1 MRKNNKV
8 YSTSDF
14 VNASSSIVVA
24 DTWWQI
30 DSIEATAVGEF
41 SKTPLFELQLKQF
54 KASSSLEVPEGYE
67 DASADLRRNRT
78 YFIREG
84 RPMYNEL
91 AEIWEAIEDN
101 DVFRV
106 TIRQKYEKKLL
117 AGHVERLT
125 GVSYSR
131 LSRGGSM
138 ITSSKLEVWY
148 PEDFEE
154 GVIMDDF
161 LYLCNRGV
169 YTPIVEE
176 KKEDELIDLTKVDPK
191 LIATIKAMMNK

>member
-1 MRKNNKV
+1 
-8 YSTSDF
+8 
-14 VNASSSIVVA
+14 
-24 DTWWQI
+24 
-30 DSIEATAVGEF
+30 
-41 SKTPLFELQLKQF
+41 
-54 KASSSLEVPEGYE
+54 
-67 DASADLRRNRT
+67 
-78 YFIREG
+78 
-84 RPMYNEL
+84 
-91 AEIWEAIEDN
+91 
-101 DVFRV
+101 
-106 TIRQKYEKKLL
+106 
-117 AGHVERLT
+117 
-125 GVSYSR
+125 
-131 LSRGGSM
+131 M